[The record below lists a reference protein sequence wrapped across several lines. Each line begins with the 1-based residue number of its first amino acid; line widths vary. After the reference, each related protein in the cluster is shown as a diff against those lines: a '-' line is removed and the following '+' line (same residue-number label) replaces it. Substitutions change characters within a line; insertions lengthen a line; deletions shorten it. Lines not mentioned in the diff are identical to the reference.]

1 LSEDRFDFR
10 YHVSTAASAAQS
22 AEERSTNVDDTL
34 KSVKSWMMFA
44 GGVLIV
50 AVLYWAQAVLVP
62 FALALLLTFVLTPPV
77 TWLQRWVGRI
87 PAVLL
92 VVTLVFAALSL
103 AGWGLTRQMDSLA
116 GDLPG
121 YRANIRT
128 KVADVRAAS
137 RGGAVGKL
145 QETLEGIKTDLGA
158 DAPKGTV
165 SRPVVVTSTPA
176 MGFSAFAWLGPVV
189 GPLSTAG
196 LVAAMVIF
204 MLLERRDLRNRLI
217 GLIGYGQLATTT
229 KAFDEAASRV
239 SRQLLMQSLVSLLY
253 GIAAFVGLY
262 FLHVP
267 YPLVWA
273 TLGAALRFI
282 PYVGPVLGAGA
293 PILVSLAALQGWSG
307 PLIVLALFVV
317 LELFTN
323 LVLETVLYAGAV
335 GVSQVVLLVSVAFW
349 TWLWGPLGLL
359 MASPLTVCLVV
370 LGKHVPG
377 LAFVGV
383 LMNDTPALAPEYGFY
398 QRLVARDQSEAG
410 ELIDNHIKTGP
421 PESVYDALLL
431 PALSYAE
438 RDRLEHRLSPEEEAA
453 VIEATRELIADAAET
468 IGRHAEAEPPD
479 ASADPS
485 LLGPREPLRV
495 LGYAVNG
502 AADEVA
508 LAMLVPLLG
517 DLPIAME
524 ITGTRMQAVE
534 LVSLVRTQRFSVVC
548 FADLPPSPSSKTR
561 YLVKRLRTAL
571 PELRIEVGRWAPTA
585 LADESSQA
593 LLDAGADHV
602 ASLLIESRNYFG
614 GLLEM
619 PRLPIPDSADAAD
632 LAAPPPSLV
641 RS

>member
-1 LSEDRFDFR
+1 
-10 YHVSTAASAAQS
+10 V
-22 AEERSTNVDDTL
+22 NDTL
-34 KSVKSWMMFA
+34 KSVKLWLTFA
-44 GGVLIV
+44 GGVLVV

-62 FALALLLTFVLTPPV
+62 FALAMLLTFVLTPPV
-77 TWLQRWVGRI
+77 NWLQRWVGRV

-92 VVTLVFAALSL
+92 VVTLVFAALGL
-103 AGWGLTRQMDSLA
+103 AGFGLTWQMDQLVD
-116 GDLPG
+116 DLPV

-128 KVADVRAAS
+128 KIADVRLAG
-137 RGGAVGKL
+137 RGSGVEKL
-145 QETLEGIKTDLGA
+145 QEALEGIKSDLGTSET
-158 DAPKGTV
+158 PKGTV
-165 SRPVVVTSTPA
+165 SRPLVVTSNQVTDLL
-176 MGFSAFAWLGPVV
+176 AFAWLGPVV
-189 GPLSTAG
+189 GPLTTAG

-204 MLLERRDLRNRLI
+204 MLLERRDLRDRLI
-217 GLIGYGQLATTT
+217 GLIGQGQLATTT
-229 KAFDEAASRV
+229 KAFDEAGSRV

-253 GIAAFVGLY
+253 GIAVFVGLY

-273 TLGAALRFI
+273 TLGGAFRFI
-282 PYVGPVLGAGA
+282 PYIGPVLGAGA
-293 PILVSLAALQGWSG
+293 PILVSLAALEGWTG
-307 PLIVLALFVV
+307 PVMVLALFVV

-377 LAFVGV
+377 LAFVGM
-383 LMNDTPALAPEYGFY
+383 LMADTPALAPEYGFY
-398 QRLVARDQSEAG
+398 QRLVARDQSEAA
-410 ELIDNHIKTGP
+410 ELIDSHIKTGP
-421 PESVYDALLL
+421 PASVYDALLL

-438 RDRLEHRLSPEEEAA
+438 RDRLEHRLSLEEESA
-453 VIEATRELIADAAET
+453 VIDATRELIADAAET
-468 IGRHAEAEPPD
+468 IGRAAPEPPVAAAD
-479 ASADPS
+479 ASR
-485 LLGPREPLRV
+485 LGPREPLRV

-508 LAMLVPLLG
+508 LAMLTHLID

-524 ITGTRMQAVE
+524 ITAARMQAVE
-534 LVSLVRTQRFSVVC
+534 LVSLLRERKCSVVC
-548 FADLPPSPSSKTR
+548 FADLPPSSSSKTR
-561 YLVKRLRTAL
+561 YLVRRLRSTL
-571 PELRIEVGRWAPTA
+571 PELRIAVGRWAPPA
-585 LADESSQA
+585 LADESSQT

-619 PRLPIPDSADAAD
+619 PRLPISDTADAAGF
-632 LAAPPPSLV
+632 AAPPPHAEAAATNPSF
-641 RS
+641 RR

>member
-1 LSEDRFDFR
+1 
-10 YHVSTAASAAQS
+10 
-22 AEERSTNVDDTL
+22 
-34 KSVKSWMMFA
+34 
-44 GGVLIV
+44 
-50 AVLYWAQAVLVP
+50 
-62 FALALLLTFVLTPPV
+62 
-77 TWLQRWVGRI
+77 
-87 PAVLL
+87 
-92 VVTLVFAALSL
+92 
-103 AGWGLTRQMDSLA
+103 
-116 GDLPG
+116 
-121 YRANIRT
+121 
-128 KVADVRAAS
+128 
-137 RGGAVGKL
+137 
-145 QETLEGIKTDLGA
+145 
-158 DAPKGTV
+158 
-165 SRPVVVTSTPA
+165 
-176 MGFSAFAWLGPVV
+176 
-189 GPLSTAG
+189 
-196 LVAAMVIF
+196 MVIF
-204 MLLERRDLRNRLI
+204 MLLERRDLRDRLI
-217 GLIGYGQLATTT
+217 GLIGHGQLATTT
-229 KAFDEAASRV
+229 KAFDEAGSRV

-253 GIAAFVGLY
+253 GIAVFVGLY

-293 PILVSLAALQGWSG
+293 PILVSLAALEGWTG

-377 LAFVGV
+377 LAFVGM
-383 LMNDTPALAPEYGFY
+383 LMDDTPALAPEYGFY
-398 QRLVARDQSEAG
+398 QRLVARDQSEAA
-410 ELIDNHIKTGP
+410 ELIDSHIKTEP
-421 PESVYDALLL
+421 PASVYDALLL

-438 RDRLEHRLSPEEEAA
+438 RDRLEHRLSSEEEAA

-468 IGRHAEAEPPD
+468 IRRHAETEPP
-479 ASADPS
+479 AAAADPS

-508 LAMLVPLLG
+508 LAMLAHLLD

-534 LVSLVRTQRFSVVC
+534 LVSLVRDRKFSVVC
-548 FADLPPSPSSKTR
+548 FADLPPSSSSKTR
-561 YLVKRLRTAL
+561 YLVRRLRSAL
-571 PELRIEVGRWAPTA
+571 PELRIAVGRWAPPA
-585 LADESSQA
+585 LADESPQT
-593 LLDAGADHV
+593 LLDAGANHV

-619 PRLPIPDSADAAD
+619 PRCPKRYS
-632 LAAPPPSLV
+632 
-641 RS
+641 